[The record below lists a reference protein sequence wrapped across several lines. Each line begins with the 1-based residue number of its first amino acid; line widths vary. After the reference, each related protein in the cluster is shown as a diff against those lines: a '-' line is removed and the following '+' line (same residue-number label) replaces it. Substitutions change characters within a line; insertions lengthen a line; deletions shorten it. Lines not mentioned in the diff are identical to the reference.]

1 MPSKVNKI
9 CNKIVKKLY
18 PSLLLSIFHLFCA
31 PYIYISAECV

>member
-18 PSLLLSIFHLFCA
+18 PSPFRSIFLLFCA
-31 PYIYISAECV
+31 LYIYIRTECV